1 MNTHYKFTK
10 SASFLK
16 GKFLLML
23 LFLAGVANAQLS
35 GSYTIDAASTTS
47 GTNFNNWYDFA
58 STVTSKGVSAAVT
71 VTVKSDV
78 TTSTQ
83 TVFGAISGASSTNTI
98 TIDGGSKVLS
108 YGGSYEAISFTGADY
123 VTIKNATL
131 RNTTA
136 ASYAGIVRLTTSSD
150 YNKIDNCIMEFTTL
164 VSATS
169 ATYYVAFSNYN
180 TSPSSATSVSNGK
193 GNTIS
198 NCTMRTT
205 GTNAAGPYYGITC
218 MGNTSYYSSVGDD
231 NNITSNK
238 IQNYYYIAILN
249 YYGNGNQ
256 FTSNDISR
264 TNATSSSG
272 VSSTMMGIYS
282 YYTYGTNRST
292 VYRSNNMHDLPY
304 LNAASSSTTNYIQV
318 WYGMYAY
325 YNYGTTTYPFVV
337 DQNTQKNVMVYY
349 YAYMYYMY

>member
-98 TIDGGSKVLS
+98 TIDGGSKVLI

-123 VTIKNATL
+123 VTIKNATIP
-131 RNTTA
+131 NTTTGA
-136 ASYAGIVRLTTSSD
+136 YAGIVRLTSGSD
-150 YNKIDNCIMEFTTL
+150 YNKIDNCVMEFSAL
-164 VSATS
+164 VNATS

-180 TSPSSATSVSNGK
+180 TSPTSATSVSNGK

-205 GTNAAGPYYGITC
+205 AANSAGPYYAITC
-218 MGNTSYYSSVGDD
+218 MGNTSSYSSVGDD
-231 NNITSNK
+231 NDIKATK
-238 IQNYYYIAILN
+238 IQNTTMV
-249 YYGNGNQ
+249 Q
-256 FTSNDISR
+256 F
-264 TNATSSSG
+264 
-272 VSSTMMGIYS
+272 
-282 YYTYGTNRST
+282 
-292 VYRSNNMHDLPY
+292 
-304 LNAASSSTTNYIQV
+304 
-318 WYGMYAY
+318 
-325 YNYGTTTYPFVV
+325 GTTI
-337 DQNTQKNVMVYY
+337 QMVTNL
-349 YAYMYYMY
+349 

>member
-35 GSYTIDAASTTS
+35 GSYTIDASATTS

-58 STVTSKGVSAAVT
+58 SSITTNGVSAAVT

-78 TTSTQ
+78 TTTAQ
-83 TVFGAISGASSTNTI
+83 AVFGAISGSSSTNTI

-123 VTIKNATL
+123 VTIKNATI
-131 RNTTA
+131 RNTTTGA
-136 ASYAGIVRLTTSSD
+136 YAGILRLSGGSNF
-150 YNKIDNCIMEFTTL
+150 NKFDNCIMEFTTL
-164 VSATS
+164 VTATS

-205 GTNAAGPYYGITC
+205 AANSAGPYYAITC
-218 MGNTSYYSSVGDD
+218 MGNTSSYSTVGDD
-231 NNITSNK
+231 NNFTSNT
-238 IQNYYYIAILN
+238 IQNYYYGAIWN
-249 YYGNGNQ
+249 YYTNGNQ
-256 FTSNDISR
+256 FVSNDISR
-264 TNATSSSG
+264 ANATSSPA
-272 VSSTMMGIYS
+272 VST
-282 YYTYGTNRST
+282 R
-292 VYRSNNMHDLPY
+292 LAPWP
-304 LNAASSSTTNYIQV
+304 ASARNL
-318 WYGMYAY
+318 ML
-325 YNYGTTTYPFVV
+325 
-337 DQNTQKNVMVYY
+337 
-349 YAYMYYMY
+349 